1 MLDIKWH
8 HSALLDY
15 CLELYTFPSVL
26 QQHEQNE
33 LEICIQCESIII
45 SATIM
50 TELYVQSF
58 LLSLITKTLQLS
70 NAVISLD
77 K

>member
-26 QQHEQNE
+26 PQQEQNE
-33 LEICIQCESIII
+33 LETYIQCESIII
-45 SATIM
+45 SAIIM

-58 LLSLITKTLQLS
+58 LLSLITRTLQLS
-70 NAVISLD
+70 NAVISLE